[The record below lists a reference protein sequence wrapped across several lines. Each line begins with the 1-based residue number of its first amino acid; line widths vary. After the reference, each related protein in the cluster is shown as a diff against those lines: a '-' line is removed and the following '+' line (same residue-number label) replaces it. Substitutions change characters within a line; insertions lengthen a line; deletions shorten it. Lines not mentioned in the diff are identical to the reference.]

1 MCELLAISCAL
12 PTPVSMSLKHFASHG
27 GASDTN
33 RDGWGLVYYS
43 GDDIRRFR
51 DTGSAADSE
60 WVKFVEQQSLRCT
73 LFLAHIRFAN
83 VGDVRLANTH
93 PFSRELGGSVHT
105 FAHNGF
111 LKNIADTDAFKL
123 RRYRP
128 IGNTD
133 SEHAFCALLDRLC
146 NSWMESDDVPDLSTR
161 QDVVAK
167 FASELKE
174 LGLANF
180 IYCDGDAMFVY
191 SDRRKGADGE
201 FQAPGL
207 WMTRRTCL
215 SDDEVISGGGVEICS
230 AKQKIAIAASV
241 PLTEEGWEP
250 LPTGTLA
257 VMKDGDL
264 LKNVVRNT

>member
-1 MCELLAISCAL
+1 MCELLAISSAL
-12 PTPVSMSLKHFASHG
+12 PTTVSMSLNHFASHG
-27 GASDTN
+27 AAADTN

-51 DTGSAADSE
+51 DIGPAADSE
-60 WVKFVEQQSLRCT
+60 WVKFVEQLSLCCT

-83 VGDVRLANTH
+83 VGDVNLANTH

-111 LKNIADTDAFKL
+111 LKNIADVDAFKL
-123 RRYRP
+123 GRYRP

-146 NSWMESDDVPDLSTR
+146 DSWMANDGVPDLSAR
-161 QDVVAK
+161 QDIVAK
-167 FASELKE
+167 FAGELRE

-191 SDRRKGADGE
+191 SDRRKGEDGKY
-201 FQAPGL
+201 QAPGL
-207 WMTRRTCL
+207 WITRRTCR
-215 SDDEVISGGGVEICS
+215 SDNEIISGGGVEIRS
-230 AKQKIAIAASV
+230 AKQQIAIAASV

-257 VMKDGDL
+257 VMKDGDIQL
-264 LKNVVRNT
+264 QVVG